1 MTVADGMDF
10 AGYRIERRLGAG
22 GMGEVYLAQH
32 PRLPRHD
39 ALKILSD
46 RHASDAEFRARFLR
60 EAEVAVRLQHPNVVA
75 VRDRGEHDGRL
86 WIAMQYIDGG
96 DVADL
101 IRRDAAVPVER
112 ALRIVAEAAQGLDE
126 IHRVGLQHRDV
137 KPANL
142 LLAEEPG
149 QPDRVLVTD
158 FGIARAAGAQGTL
171 SEGTGFTATLAY
183 AAPELISGGA
193 VDHRADVYSLGC
205 TLYQLLTGS
214 VPYMRSSPAAV
225 MYAHLHEEPPRPS
238 LDKGWVPTGLDSVIA
253 TALAKDPAE
262 RYQSCGA
269 LAAAANAV
277 WAAHSAGRA
286 ATGALRRPWLL
297 AGAAIA
303 AIVLTAVGVS
313 LAVGAVRDD
322 AAGSSESQPTRV
334 ATDSAGWGA
343 AALIA
348 ETFPNL
354 LPVAPGAV
362 GYQEMHSCLRT
373 DGNNKFIPFEQRV
386 PMSGLLC
393 VGDRDP
399 AEVVLVACNS
409 DRAPIPAWPMI
420 LQLEGEE
427 LWTRGA
433 AAGRMQWGSFT
444 TVDGMTT
451 GRLDVTF
458 DGPDRN
464 FCRLRV
470 AGAISGSVLRERW
483 WPGAPL

>member
-1 MTVADGMDF
+1 MHPSDGMDF

-22 GMGEVYLAQH
+22 GMGEVYLARH

-46 RHASDAEFRARFLR
+46 RHAGDAEFRARFLR

-86 WIAMQYIDGG
+86 WIAMQYVDGG
-96 DVADL
+96 DVAEL

-112 ALRIVAEAAQGLDE
+112 ALRILTEAANGLDE

-158 FGIARAAGAQGTL
+158 FGIARTADGAGTL
-171 SEGTGFTATLAY
+171 SEGAGFSATLAY
-183 AAPELISGGA
+183 AAPELISGDA

-205 TLYQLLTGS
+205 TLYQLLTGT
-214 VPYMRSSPAAV
+214 VPYPRDSPAAV
-225 MYAHLHEEPPRPS
+225 MYAHLYDEPPRAS
-238 LDKGWVPTGLDSVIA
+238 VENRRVPAGLDSVLA
-253 TALAKDPAE
+253 TALAKDPAD
-262 RYQSCGA
+262 RYQNCGA
-269 LAAAANAV
+269 LAAAAH
-277 WAAHSAGRA
+277 AALVAEIGGGTE
-286 ATGALRRPWLL
+286 TGSVRRRGIL

-303 AIVLTAVGVS
+303 VVAVGVS
-313 LAVGAVRDD
+313 LAVGIGR
-322 AAGSSESQPTRV
+322 G
-334 ATDSAGWGA
+334 DSAESAESAPTGVTTNSSAWGA
-343 AALIA
+343 AALVA

-362 GYQEMHSCLRT
+362 GYQELNTCLYADENQNFISFDQPVEVGGVSCL
-373 DGNNKFIPFEQRV
+373 
-386 PMSGLLC
+386 
-393 VGDRDP
+393 GDRDP
-399 AEVVLVACNS
+399 VDVLSVVCNWDRTPIAE
-409 DRAPIPAWPMI
+409 WTPMV
-420 LQLEGEE
+420 QLEGEE

-433 AAGRMQWGSFT
+433 STGRVRWGTVT
-444 TVDGMTT
+444 TNDGATT
-451 GRLDVTF
+451 GRLDVMF

-470 AGAISGSVLRERW
+470 SGDISGSILRERW
-483 WPGAPL
+483 WPDAPL

>member
-1 MTVADGMDF
+1 MTVADGTDF

-22 GMGEVYLAQH
+22 GMGEVYLARH
-32 PRLPRHD
+32 PRLPRRD

-86 WIAMQYIDGG
+86 WIAMQYVDGG

-112 ALRIVAEAAQGLDE
+112 ALRILAEAAQGLDE

-158 FGIARAAGAQGTL
+158 FGIARTAGAEGTL
-171 SEGTGFTATLAY
+171 SEGGGFTATLAY
-183 AAPELISGGA
+183 APPELISGDT

-214 VPYMRSSPAAV
+214 VPYLRGSPAAV

-238 LDKGWVPTGLDSVIA
+238 LDNPRVPTELDSVIA
-253 TALAKDPAE
+253 TALAKDPAD

-269 LAAAANAV
+269 LAAAAQ
-277 WAAHSAGRA
+277 AAWSADA
-286 ATGALRRPWLL
+286 ARGTALRAMRRRRI
-297 AGAAIA
+297 ATGAAIA
-303 AIVLTAVGVS
+303 AIVLVTAVVS
-313 LAVGAVRDD
+313 LAVGLGRDNS
-322 AAGSSESQPTRV
+322 AGSSEAAPTWV
-334 ATDSAGWGA
+334 ATNSAAWGA
-343 AALIA
+343 AALAA
-348 ETFPNL
+348 EAFPNL
-354 LPVAPGAV
+354 LPVAPAAV
-362 GYQEMHSCLRT
+362 GYQELNTCLHT
-373 DGNNKFIPFEQRV
+373 DQNNNFISFDQQV
-386 PMSGLLC
+386 PTGGVICL
-393 VGDRDP
+393 GDRDP
-399 AEVVLVACNS
+399 AEVVVVMCNS
-409 DRAPIPAWPMI
+409 DRTPIRDWSPMT
-420 LQLEGEE
+420 QLEGEE
-427 LWTRGA
+427 LWSRDG
-433 AAGRMQWGSFT
+433 AAGRVRWGTAT
-444 TVDGMTT
+444 TNDGVTV
-451 GRLDVTF
+451 GRLDVMF
-458 DGPDRN
+458 DRPDRN

-470 AGAISGSVLRERW
+470 GGAISGSVLRERW
-483 WPGAPL
+483 WLNAPL